1 MNSTNSAAVPS
12 YRQSILLFPFCTIFF
27 WGSIYI
33 YMPILAPYAK
43 IVGGSLQAVGLVM
56 GAYGLSQFLLRIP
69 IGVWSDRLGRRKPF
83 LLLGFIFD
91 GVASVGLILSSNTAM
106 LFLSVLTAGIAASTW
121 VTFTVLFSS
130 YFPIGQIA
138 RSMSLILFF
147 SRLAQIISTYAGG
160 AIAEAWSWTAPFY
173 IGGILALIGFLLAT
187 GITERH
193 AESGSSASWKGLLF
207 VGRNRVLLKVSLL
220 GILLQ
225 FASHSTTFGFTPIYA
240 QQIGA
245 SKNDLGSLLFFFM
258 LPGTLAMFISGTYAG
273 RWLQERSVILVGFLM
288 VGVAVFLTPLTSRLG
303 ILKAI
308 QTVNGV
314 GVGLIF
320 PLLMGLAI
328 QPFPLA
334 QRATAMGF
342 FQSIYAAGMSL
353 GPLITGWIGE
363 HWGLAGAFILNGV
376 LCLIASFFT
385 WQKIEGTGGSS
396 HT

>member
-1 MNSTNSAAVPS
+1 
-12 YRQSILLFPFCTIFF
+12 
-27 WGSIYI
+27 
-33 YMPILAPYAK
+33 MPILAPYAK
-43 IVGGSLQAVGLVM
+43 IVGGSLQAVGLVI

-69 IGVWSDRLGRRKPF
+69 LGVWSDRLGRRKPF
-83 LLLGFIFD
+83 ILLGFIFD
-91 GVASVGLILSSNTAM
+91 GVASLGLILSSNTAM
-106 LFLSVLTAGIAASTW
+106 LFLSVFTAGIAASTW

-147 SRLAQIISTYAGG
+147 TRLSQIISTYAGG
-160 AIAEAWSWTAPFY
+160 AIAEAWSWAAPFY
-173 IGGILALIGFLLAT
+173 IGGILALIGFLLST

-193 AESGSSASWKGLLF
+193 AESGSSTSLKRLLL
-207 VGRNRVLLKVSLL
+207 VGRNRVLLRVSVL

-225 FASHSTTFGFTPIYA
+225 FATFSTTFGFTPIYA

-258 LPGTLAMFISGTYAG
+258 LPSTLAMLISGTYAR
-273 RWLQERSVILVGFLM
+273 RWLQERSIILVGFLM
-288 VGVAVFLTPLTSRLG
+288 VGVAVLLTPLASCLW

-308 QTVNGV
+308 QAVNGV

-320 PLLMGLAI
+320 PLLLGLAI

-334 QRATAMGF
+334 QQATAMGF

-363 HWGLAGAFILNGV
+363 HWGLADAFILNGS
-376 LCLIASFFT
+376 LCLVASFLT
-385 WQKIEGTGGSS
+385 WKKIEVTGVSS